1 MALTF
6 ARLTRPAIRALA
18 IGERIAEHGI
28 IADRLKSGDVRYTV
42 DMVCDG
48 QRIHRVVGRESDG
61 VTRTQAELYIEQA
74 RTEARGGR
82 LNLPRGRK
90 IALLF
95 GPAADDYITR
105 LRASAGK
112 NIERKERQLALHL
125 KPHFGTTQLGKI
137 TEFGVK
143 GYRKARKDANAAD
156 ATINRELATLSHLLR
171 SAARWKWIKRD
182 DLPAID
188 KAREGQG
195 RIIALSIP
203 QCQSLMAAAIADQ
216 DTDLWLFVAIGLG
229 TGMRHDEIVS
239 IRWPEIDFTRRR
251 IFVPVAK
258 AGSREQPIPAELA
271 AMLEAER
278 KQVGDPD
285 GWVFPAKHKSS
296 KTGHRGYM
304 DEPFRRAVAAAGLDP
319 AKVTPHVMRHTAVTR
334 LVRAGADIPTIM
346 RISGHKTVAMVL
358 RYTHVDA
365 AHIDAAAESLGMSF
379 SDTIHPKS
387 TTAQTDSKEEA
398 A

>member
-6 ARLTRPAIRALA
+6 ARLTRPAIRAMA

-74 RTEARGGR
+74 RTGARDGR

-90 IALLF
+90 VTLLF
-95 GPAADDYITR
+95 GPSGDDYIKR
-105 LRASAGK
+105 LRASDGK
-112 NIERKERQLALHL
+112 NIERKQQQLALHL
-125 KPHFGTTQLGKI
+125 KPHFGTVRLDKI
-137 TEFGVK
+137 SEFAVK
-143 GYRKARKDANAAD
+143 GYRKARKDAKAAD

-171 SAARWKWIKRD
+171 SAARWGWIKRD

-203 QCQSLMAAAIADQ
+203 QCRSLMASAIADQ
-216 DTDLWLFVAIGLG
+216 DTDVWLFVAIGLG

-239 IRWPEIDFTRRR
+239 IRWPEIDFARRR
-251 IFVPVAK
+251 IFVPLAK

-271 AMLEAER
+271 ATLEAER
-278 KQVGDPD
+278 KQVADPD
-285 GWVFPAKHKSS
+285 GWVFPAKNKSS

-304 DEPFRRAVAAAGLDP
+304 AESFRRAVVAAGLDP
-319 AKVTPHVMRHTAVTR
+319 SKVTPHVMRHTAVTR

-346 RISGHKTVAMVL
+346 KISGHKTVAMVL
-358 RYTHVDA
+358 RYSHVDA
-365 AHIDAAAESLGMSF
+365 AHIDAAAAALGMSF

-387 TTAQTDSKEEA
+387 TASQTASNKEA